1 LGPENKM
8 PATNLVCAPYRL
20 VISTCYGE
28 LTAPELKSATVDLRR
43 HPEFHPGFRQLID
56 LSHVVKLNLDFR
68 DLYQLK
74 HSDDPFS
81 NEGKRAVF
89 APNDVSF
96 GMSRMYQLILNAAH
110 FEVFRSLADA
120 LAWLEL
126 DPATL
131 EEVLRNPTQDPSE
144 YLTQQPNRLDS

>member
-1 LGPENKM
+1 M
-8 PATNLVCAPYRL
+8 PATSLVCAPYRL
-20 VISTCYGE
+20 VISTYYGE
-28 LTAPELKSATVDLRR
+28 LTVQELKSAGASLRS
-43 HPEFHPGFRQLID
+43 HPEFRPGFRQLID
-56 LSHVVKLNLDFR
+56 LSHVVKLDLHFR

-74 HSDDPFS
+74 HADDPFS

-89 APNDVSF
+89 APNDLSF
-96 GMSRMYQLILNAAH
+96 GMSRMYQLILNTAN

-131 EEVLRNPTQDPSE
+131 EDVLQNPTEDPAGCLS
-144 YLTQQPNRLDS
+144 QQPNRSDS

>member
-1 LGPENKM
+1 M

-28 LTAPELKSATVDLRR
+28 VTAQELKSATVDLRR
-43 HPEFHPGFRQLID
+43 HPEFRPGLRQLID

-74 HSDDPFS
+74 HADDPFS

-89 APNDVSF
+89 APNDLSF
-96 GMSRMYQLILNAAH
+96 GMSRMYQQILNTAH

-126 DPATL
+126 DPAVL
-131 EEVLRNPTQDPSE
+131 EEILRNPTE
-144 YLTQQPNRLDS
+144 GATECLEQQPNRLDS

>member
-1 LGPENKM
+1 M
-8 PATNLVCAPYRL
+8 PATSLVCAPYRL

-28 LTAPELKSATVDLRR
+28 LTVQELKSAGASLRN
-43 HPEFHPGFRQLID
+43 HAEFRPGFRQLID
-56 LSHVVKLNLDFR
+56 LSHVVKLHLHFR

-74 HSDDPFS
+74 HADDPFS
-81 NEGKRAVF
+81 NDGKRAVF
-89 APNDVSF
+89 APDDLSF
-96 GMSRMYQLILNAAH
+96 GMSRMYQLILNTAH

-131 EEVLRNPTQDPSE
+131 ENVLQNPTGDPAACLS
-144 YLTQQPNRLDS
+144 QQPNRSDT

>member
-1 LGPENKM
+1 MPE
-8 PATNLVCAPYRL
+8 TSLVCAPHRL

-28 LTAPELKSATVDLRR
+28 LTLQELKSAGANLRS
-43 HPEFHPGFRQLID
+43 HADFHPDFRQLID
-56 LSHVVKLNLDFR
+56 LSHVVKVDLHFR

-74 HSDDPFS
+74 HADDPFS

-96 GMSRMYQLILNAAH
+96 GMSRMYQLILNTAH

-131 EEVLRNPTQDPSE
+131 EDVLQNPAEDPAGCPSR
-144 YLTQQPNRLDS
+144 QFNRSDS

>member
-1 LGPENKM
+1 M
-8 PATNLVCAPYRL
+8 PATSLVCAPYRL

-28 LTAPELKSATVDLRR
+28 LTVQELKSAGAGLRS

-56 LSHVVKLNLDFR
+56 LSHVVKLHLHFR

-74 HSDDPFS
+74 HADDPFS
-81 NEGKRAVF
+81 NDGKRAVF
-89 APNDVSF
+89 APDDLSF
-96 GMSRMYQLILNAAH
+96 GMSRMYQLILNTAH

-131 EEVLRNPTQDPSE
+131 EDVLQNPTEDPAACLS
-144 YLTQQPNRLDS
+144 QQPNRSDT